1 MLAEPWSRSLR
12 LFDNIQV
19 MLPDESELNVFKY
32 PNFVFAFS
40 FASKYEFERFTR
52 MDKDGNELS
61 CWYGRTMINNK
72 CRLDYAA
79 AQVQS

>member
-1 MLAEPWSRSLR
+1 
-12 LFDNIQV
+12 
-19 MLPDESELNVFKY
+19 
-32 PNFVFAFS
+32 
-40 FASKYEFERFTR
+40 

-79 AQVQS
+79 AQVLSQACGY